1 LSFFIVSSFFSGNF
15 YKNNYRWV
23 MNVGGVAKMRIKGVI
38 MGEVG
43 WHVVFIY
50 GLESEHCLATKK

>member
-1 LSFFIVSSFFSGNF
+1 
-15 YKNNYRWV
+15 